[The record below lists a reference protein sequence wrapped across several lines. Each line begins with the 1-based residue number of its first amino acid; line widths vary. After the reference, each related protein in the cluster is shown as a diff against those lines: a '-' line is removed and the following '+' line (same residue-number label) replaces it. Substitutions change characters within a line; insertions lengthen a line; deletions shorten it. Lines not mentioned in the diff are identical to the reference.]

1 MNNNQKIYFDI
12 DSNASTDQVFTLL
25 DDVQSD
31 NEDEIDKWINDFDSK
46 LIAREEIKLT
56 DNQENVSALTLEA
69 KVRRKYPDHMEAQ
82 SFSHFEVNEPW
93 EHFKH

>member
-1 MNNNQKIYFDI
+1 MQ
-12 DSNASTDQVFTLL
+12 SN
-25 DDVQSD
+25 
-31 NEDEIDKWINDFDSK
+31 NEDEIDELMNDFD
-46 LIAREEIKLT
+46 REFKAPEKIKLT

-69 KVRRKYPDHMEAQ
+69 KVRRKYPDHMETQ

>member
-1 MNNNQKIYFDI
+1 M
-12 DSNASTDQVFTLL
+12 
-25 DDVQSD
+25 
-31 NEDEIDKWINDFDSK
+31 NDFD
-46 LIAREEIKLT
+46 REFKAPEKIKLT